1 MCVLCTV
8 RVWACD
14 CQHWA
19 GDESVVMGGEDCP
32 GSLHDWPVSK
42 MAGSHSLRGNFTL
55 GKEDN
60 GADPTLHQ
68 QSSFDWCFMVGKEGN
83 NGQDHWETVTGQC
96 RKPLGEKCCIVR
108 CPCLGGDGP
117 TQYVLHLH
125 FLFILRSPHNW
136 HFWFLHLPIL
146 ADGGTNNAC

>member
-1 MCVLCTV
+1 MRALHSPGLSLWLSALSWWWKC
-8 RVWACD
+8 RDGW
-14 CQHWA
+14 
-19 GDESVVMGGEDCP
+19 GDCP
-32 GSLHDWPVSK
+32 GSLHDWPVRK

-83 NGQDHWETVTGQC
+83 SGQDHWETVTGQC
-96 RKPLGEKCCIVR
+96 RKPLGEKCCTVR
-108 CPCLGGDGP
+108 CPCLGGECP

-146 ADGGTNNAC
+146 AWPGREILA